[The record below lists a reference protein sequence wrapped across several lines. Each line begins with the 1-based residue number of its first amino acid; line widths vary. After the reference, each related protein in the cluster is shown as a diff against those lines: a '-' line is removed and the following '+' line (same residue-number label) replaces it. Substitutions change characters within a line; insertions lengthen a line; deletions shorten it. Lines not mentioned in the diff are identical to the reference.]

1 MESSYK
7 FASGYF
13 VAMPTCRFV
22 GMRVKGI
29 LRTVSSAGFLWC
41 SVASAEQPAAFSTG
55 NAPTIEARLSEKER
69 ATEQLEMLG
78 FPSNGE
84 AFIRTI
90 ISGHRPLIDLYLAA
104 GIDPNATDGE
114 GHTALLAA
122 ALSHDW
128 DLAAR
133 LLEAGADPQKADRH
147 GVTPLMAAATAGHL
161 STLKVLRDHGA
172 DPLAGDENG
181 RTACHYAI
189 AARQTAVLQQLLDSG
204 VPLPGPAQDG
214 RAPASL
220 ALETN
225 DRAIIDLVF
234 AKQSG
239 QIPWDATARAAFA
252 AALAQRDVSFGK
264 LLLSKFAGCPAPDD
278 ASQPLLA
285 YAVARDDCQ
294 QLQTLLECG
303 ANPNVV
309 LDKPGDAVFHDL
321 LPANF
326 VRFYVEREPG
336 VTALDVAAGLNR
348 VECIKILLDKGANKN
363 QLTGKS
369 RFYALYF
376 AAWADSP
383 EALQILLGNAP
394 SRDETRIEISL
405 ANQRATFIK
414 DGVQIL
420 STEISTGRAGFDTKT
435 GDYVITDKHLEH
447 HSTLYH
453 NASMPFFMRLSFQA
467 FGLHEGYVTGRPASH
482 GCIRLPGEAAR
493 RLFKEAP
500 IGTWVSITR

>member
-1 MESSYK
+1 
-7 FASGYF
+7 
-13 VAMPTCRFV
+13 MPTLRIV
-22 GMRVKGI
+22 GMRVRAI
-29 LRTVSSAGFLWC
+29 LRTTWSAGFLFY
-41 SVASAEQPAAFSTG
+41 SLASAEQPAVSSTVKS
-55 NAPTIEARLSEKER
+55 PTIEARLSEKDR

-78 FPSNGE
+78 FPSHGE

-90 ISGHRPLIDLYLAA
+90 VSGHRPLIDLYLAA
-104 GIDPNATDGE
+104 GIDPNTADADG
-114 GHTALLAA
+114 HSALLAA

-128 DLAAR
+128 DLVSR
-133 LLEAGADPQKADRH
+133 LLEAGADPKKADQH
-147 GVTPLMAAATAGHL
+147 GVTPLMAAAAAGHL
-161 STLKVLRDHGA
+161 STVNALRGHGA
-172 DPLAGDENG
+172 DPLAADENG

-189 AARQTAVLQQLLDSG
+189 AACQTAVLQQLLDSG
-204 VPLPGPAQDG
+204 VPLPGPIRDG
-214 RAPASL
+214 RDPASL

-225 DRAIIDLVF
+225 DRAIINLVF

-239 QIPWDATARAAFA
+239 QTRWSVTARAAFA
-252 AALAQRDVSFGK
+252 AALTQRDVSFGK
-264 LLLSKFAGCPAPDD
+264 LLLSKFAGSPAPND

-285 YAVARDDCQ
+285 YAVVRDDRQ
-294 QLQTLLECG
+294 QLQTLLDCG
-303 ANPNVV
+303 ADPNVI
-309 LDKPGDAVFHDL
+309 LNNPGDPVFHDL

-336 VTALDVAAGLNR
+336 MTALDVAAGLNR
-348 VECIKILLDKGANKN
+348 IECIKLLLDRGANKN
-363 QLTGKS
+363 LLTSKS

-376 AAWADSP
+376 AAWAESP
-383 EALQILLGNAP
+383 DALQILLGNAP

-414 DGVQIL
+414 GGVQIL

-467 FGLHEGYVTGRPASH
+467 FGLHAGYVTGRPASH

-493 RLFKEAP
+493 RLFREAP
-500 IGTWVSITR
+500 VGTWVSITR

>member
-1 MESSYK
+1 
-7 FASGYF
+7 
-13 VAMPTCRFV
+13 MPTSRFT
-22 GMRVKGI
+22 GMRVRGI
-29 LRTVSSAGFLWC
+29 LRAVWSAGLLSFCL
-41 SVASAEQPAAFSTG
+41 ASAEPPASSPRGAS
-55 NAPTIEARLSEKER
+55 PTIEARLSEKAR
-69 ATEQLEMLG
+69 AIEQLEMLG
-78 FPSNGE
+78 FPSSGE

-104 GIDPNATDGE
+104 GIDPNTTDAE
-114 GHTALLAA
+114 GHPALLAA

-128 DLAAR
+128 DLVTR
-133 LLEAGADPQKADRH
+133 LLDSGADPKKADPH
-147 GVTPLMAAATAGHL
+147 GVTPLMAAASAGHPAAV
-161 STLKVLRDHGA
+161 KALRDHGA
-172 DPLAGDENG
+172 DPLATDENG

-204 VPLPGPAQDG
+204 VPIPGPTRDG
-214 RAPASL
+214 RSPASL

-225 DRAIIDLVF
+225 DRSVIDVVL
-234 AKQSG
+234 ARQSG
-239 QIPWDATARAAFA
+239 QVSWDATARAAFA
-252 AALAQRDVSFGK
+252 AALFERDVSFGK
-264 LLLSKFAGCPAPDD
+264 VLLSKFAGYPAEDD
-278 ASQPLLA
+278 AAQPLLA
-285 YAVARDDCQ
+285 YAVARDDRL
-294 QLQTLLECG
+294 QLQTLLDCG

-309 LDKPGDAVFHDL
+309 LDKPGDPVFHDL

-326 VRFYVEREPG
+326 VRFYVEKEPG
-336 VTALDVAAGLNR
+336 MTPLDVAAGLNR
-348 VECIKILLDKGANKN
+348 VECIKLLLAKGANKN
-363 QLTGKS
+363 QLTSKS
-369 RFYALYF
+369 HFYALYF
-376 AAWADSP
+376 AAWAESP

-435 GDYVITDKHLEH
+435 GEYVITDKHLEH

-482 GCIRLPGEAAR
+482 GCIRLPGEVAR
-493 RLFKEAP
+493 RLFKDAP

>member
-1 MESSYK
+1 
-7 FASGYF
+7 
-13 VAMPTCRFV
+13 MPTFRSV
-22 GMRVKGI
+22 GTRVREI
-29 LRTVSSAGFLWC
+29 LRIVSSAGFFCC
-41 SVASAEQPAAFSTG
+41 SIVSAEQPAASSSG
-55 NAPTIEARLSEKER
+55 KSPTIEARLSEKQR
-69 ATEQLEMLG
+69 AMEQLEMLG

-84 AFIRTI
+84 AFVRKV
-90 ISGHRPLIDLYLAA
+90 ISGHRPLIDLYLSA
-104 GIDPNATDGE
+104 GLDPNATDGE

-122 ALSHDW
+122 TLSHDW
-128 DLAAR
+128 ELAAR
-133 LLEAGADPQKADRH
+133 LLTAGADPKKADQH

-161 STLKVLRDHGA
+161 STLNALRDHGA
-172 DPLAGDENG
+172 DPLAEDENG
-181 RTACHYAI
+181 RTVWHYAI
-189 AARQTAVLQQLLDSG
+189 AARQTAVLQQLIDSG
-204 VPLPGPAQDG
+204 VPLPGPARDG
-214 RAPASL
+214 RAPSSL

-225 DRAIIDLVF
+225 DRDIIDLVF

-239 QIPWDATARAAFA
+239 QIPWDAAARTAFA
-252 AALAQRDVSFGK
+252 AALTKRDVSFGK
-264 LLLSKFAGCPAPDD
+264 LILSKFAGCPAPDD
-278 ASQPLLA
+278 TSQPLLA
-285 YAVARDDCQ
+285 YAVAQDDRQ
-294 QLQTLLECG
+294 QLRTLLECG
-303 ANPNVV
+303 ANPNVT
-309 LDKPGDAVFHDL
+309 LDKPGDRVFHDL

-336 VTALDVAAGLNR
+336 MTALDVAAGLNR
-348 VECIKILLDKGANKN
+348 VECVKILLDKGANKN

-369 RFYALYF
+369 HYYALYF
-376 AAWADSP
+376 AAWAENP

-405 ANQRATFIK
+405 SDQRATFIK
-414 DGVQIL
+414 DGVAVL

-482 GCIRLPGEAAR
+482 GCIRLPGGAAR

>member
-1 MESSYK
+1 MLK
-7 FASGYF
+7 L
-13 VAMPTCRFV
+13 RFV
-22 GMRVKGI
+22 GKRARGI
-29 LRTVSSAGFLWC
+29 LRTLWSAVFLWC
-41 SVASAEQPAAFSTG
+41 SLASAEQPAVPSTG
-55 NAPTIEARLSEKER
+55 KSATVEARLSEKER
-69 ATEQLEMLG
+69 AKGQLEMLG
-78 FPSNGE
+78 FPPSGE

-90 ISGHRPLIDLYLAA
+90 ISRHRPLIDLYLAA

-122 ALSHDW
+122 TLSHDS
-128 DLAAR
+128 DLVSR
-133 LLEAGADPQKADRH
+133 LLEAGADPKKADKH
-147 GVTPLMAAATAGHL
+147 GVTPLMAAATAGRL
-161 STLKVLRDHGA
+161 STFKALRDHGA
-172 DPLAGDENG
+172 DPRAADDNG

-189 AARQTAVLQQLLDSG
+189 AARRMPVLQQLFDSG
-204 VPLPGPAQDG
+204 VPLPGPERDG
-214 RAPASL
+214 RDPATL

-225 DRAIIDLVF
+225 DRAIIDLVLSR
-234 AKQSG
+234 QSG
-239 QIPWDATARAAFA
+239 QVAWSAAARAAFA
-252 AALAQRDVSFGK
+252 AALAQRDDTFGK

-285 YAVARDDCQ
+285 YAVARDDRE
-294 QLQTLLECG
+294 QLQALLDWG
-303 ANPNVV
+303 ADPDVI
-309 LDKPGDAVFHDL
+309 LDKPQDPVFHDL

-326 VRFYVEREPG
+326 VRYYVEREPG
-336 VTALDVAAGLNR
+336 MTALDVAAGLKR
-348 VECIKILLDKGANKN
+348 LECIKLLLDKGANKN
-363 QLTGKS
+363 LTTQGKFH
-369 RFYALYF
+369 FYALYF
-376 AAWADSP
+376 AAWAESP

-405 ANQRATFIK
+405 NNQRATFIK
-414 DGVQIL
+414 DGVKIL

-435 GDYVITDKHLEH
+435 GEFVITDKHLEH

-500 IGTWVSITR
+500 VGTWVSITH

>member
-1 MESSYK
+1 MLTS
-7 FASGYF
+7 
-13 VAMPTCRFV
+13 RIV
-22 GMRVKGI
+22 GKRKRAV
-29 LRTVSSAGFLWC
+29 LRTILSAGLLCYSF
-41 SVASAEQPAAFSTG
+41 ASAEQQDASPTG
-55 NAPTIEARLSEKER
+55 KSPTIEARLSDKDR

-78 FPSNGE
+78 FPANGE

-90 ISGHRPLIDLYLAA
+90 ASGHRPLIDLYLAA
-104 GIDPNATDGE
+104 GIDPNAADGE
-114 GHTALLAA
+114 GHSALLAA

-128 DLAAR
+128 DLVSR
-133 LLEAGADPQKADRH
+133 LLNAGADPKKADQH

-161 STLKVLRDHGA
+161 PAVNALRDHGA
-172 DPLAGDENG
+172 DALSADDHG

-204 VPLPGPAQDG
+204 VPLPGPTRDG
-214 RAPASL
+214 RDPASL

-225 DRAIIDLVF
+225 DRAIVNLVLS
-234 AKQSG
+234 KQAG
-239 QIPWDATARAAFA
+239 QIHWGAAARTAFA

-285 YAVARDDCQ
+285 YAVARDDRQ
-294 QLQTLLECG
+294 QLQTLLDCG
-303 ANPNVV
+303 ADPNVI
-309 LDKPGDAVFHDL
+309 LNKPGDPVFHDL

-326 VRFYVEREPG
+326 VRFYVEKEPG
-336 VTALDVAAGLNR
+336 MTALDVAAGLNR
-348 VECIKILLDKGANKN
+348 VDCIKLLLDNGANKN
-363 QLTGKS
+363 LLTSKS

-376 AAWADSP
+376 AAWAESP
-383 EALQILLGNAP
+383 DALQILLGNAP
-394 SRDETRIEISL
+394 SRDELRIEISL

-414 DGVQIL
+414 DGVKIL
-420 STEISTGRAGFDTKT
+420 SSEISTGRAGFDTKT

-482 GCIRLPGEAAR
+482 GCIRLPGEVAR
-493 RLFKEAP
+493 RLFREAP
-500 IGTWVSITR
+500 VGTWVSITR

>member
-1 MESSYK
+1 
-7 FASGYF
+7 
-13 VAMPTCRFV
+13 MPTSRFM
-22 GMRVKGI
+22 GMRVCGT
-29 LRTVSSAGFLWC
+29 LRTVWSAGLLCC
-41 SVASAEQPAAFSTG
+41 SLASAEQPAVPSNG
-55 NAPTIEARLSEKER
+55 KPPTIEARLSEKER
-69 ATEQLEMLG
+69 ATQQLDMLG
-78 FPSNGE
+78 FPANGE

-90 ISGHRPLIDLYLAA
+90 ISGHHPLIDLYLAA
-104 GIDPNATDGE
+104 GIDPNATDAD

-128 DLAAR
+128 DLVSR
-133 LLEAGADPQKADRH
+133 LLEAGADPKKADPH
-147 GVTPLMAAATAGHL
+147 GVTPLLAAATAGQISML
-161 STLKVLRDHGA
+161 NAMRDHGA
-172 DPLAGDENG
+172 DPLAADENG

-189 AARQTAVLQQLLDSG
+189 AARQAAVLQQLLDSG
-204 VPLPGPAQDG
+204 VPLPGPTRDG
-214 RAPASL
+214 RTPASL

-225 DRAIIDLVF
+225 DRAIIDLVLTR
-234 AKQSG
+234 QSG
-239 QIPWDATARAAFA
+239 QVPWDATARAAFA
-252 AALAQRDVSFGK
+252 SALTQRDIPFGK

-285 YAVARDDCQ
+285 YAVARDDRQ
-294 QLQTLLECG
+294 QLQTLLDCG
-303 ANPNVV
+303 ADPNVI
-309 LDKPGDAVFHDL
+309 LTKPGDAVYHDL

-336 VTALDVAAGLNR
+336 MTPLDVAAGLNR
-348 VECIKILLDKGANKN
+348 VECIKILLENGARKN
-363 QLTGKS
+363 LLTTKS
-369 RFYALYF
+369 HYYPLYF
-376 AAWADSP
+376 AAWAESP
-383 EALQILLGNAP
+383 DALQILLGNAP

-405 ANQRATFIK
+405 GNQRATFIK

-435 GDYVITDKHLEH
+435 GEYVITDKHLEH

-493 RLFKEAP
+493 RLFKDAP